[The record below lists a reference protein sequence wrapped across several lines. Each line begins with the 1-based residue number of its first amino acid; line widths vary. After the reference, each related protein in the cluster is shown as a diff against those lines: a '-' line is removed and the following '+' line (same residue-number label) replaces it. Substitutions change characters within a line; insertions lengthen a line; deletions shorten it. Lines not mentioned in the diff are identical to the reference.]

1 MMESHNFNILES
13 KVKQAI
19 SEIVNLKRENAE
31 LRSKM
36 NESSTTGET
45 ESRDFDSEKKAEL
58 IHKVDEM
65 LKVLDEI

>member
-1 MMESHNFNILES
+1 MESHNFNILES

-19 SEIVNLKRENAE
+19 NEIENLKRENAE

-36 NESSTTGET
+36 SESSTTGET

-65 LKVLDEI
+65 LQVLDEI

>member
-1 MMESHNFNILES
+1 MESHNFTILES

-19 SEIVNLKRENAE
+19 SEIENLKRENAE

-58 IHKVDEM
+58 MHKVDEM
-65 LKVLDEI
+65 LQVLDEI

>member
-1 MMESHNFNILES
+1 MESHNFNILES

-58 IHKVDEM
+58 MHKVDEM
-65 LKVLDEI
+65 LQVLDEI

>member
-1 MMESHNFNILES
+1 MESHNFNILES

>member
-19 SEIVNLKRENAE
+19 NEIENLKRENAE

-36 NESSTTGET
+36 SESSTTGET
-45 ESRDFDSEKKAEL
+45 ESRDIDSEKKSEL
-58 IHKVDEM
+58 MHKVDEM
-65 LKVLDEI
+65 LQVLDEI

>member
-1 MMESHNFNILES
+1 MESHNFNILES

-19 SEIVNLKRENAE
+19 NEIENLKRENAE

-65 LKVLDEI
+65 LQVLDEI

>member
-1 MMESHNFNILES
+1 MASHNFNILES

-19 SEIVNLKRENAE
+19 NEITNLKQENAE

-45 ESRDFDSEKKAEL
+45 ENRDFDPEKKSEL
-58 IHKVDEM
+58 LHKVDEM

>member
-1 MMESHNFNILES
+1 MESHNFNILES

-58 IHKVDEM
+58 INKVDEM

>member
-19 SEIVNLKRENAE
+19 NEIENLKRENAE

-45 ESRDFDSEKKAEL
+45 ESREFDSEKKAEL

-65 LKVLDEI
+65 LQVLDEI

>member
-1 MMESHNFNILES
+1 MESHNFNILES

-19 SEIVNLKRENAE
+19 NEIENLKRENAE

-45 ESRDFDSEKKAEL
+45 ESRDIDSEKKAEL
-58 IHKVDEM
+58 MHKVDEM
-65 LKVLDEI
+65 LQVLDEI